1 MRAFLVRRLV
11 QAGVIVVLVT
21 SLTFF
26 LIHTAPG
33 DPFGTAIENPGATE
47 ALRARL
53 REQFGLDRPLGEQYL
68 RYLTSVARGELG
80 YSFSL
85 RRPVGEAVGAFL
97 PNTLLLMGVALTL
110 SFALGVALGVLQAV
124 RHGRPTDRVLSAASL
139 VFYSMPE
146 FWFALMAILLFAYRL
161 RLFPVGGI
169 VDPVLHQ
176 YLGVWAR
183 LGDRL
188 IHLILPATTLALLG
202 AAAIARYQRSAMLDV
217 IHLDFVRTAR
227 AKGLGDRAVVL
238 RHALRNA
245 LLPTITLLGLA
256 FPALLGGAVFIET
269 IFSWPGMGQMA
280 VNAVATRDYPLVTA
294 SVIIGAAMVAAG
306 SLLADVLSA
315 AIDPRLRA

>member
-1 MRAFLVRRLV
+1 VRTFFVRRLV
-11 QAGVIVVLVT
+11 QAGVIVVLVA
-21 SLTFF
+21 SITFF
-26 LIHTAPG
+26 LIHAAPG
-33 DPFGTAIENPGATE
+33 DPFATTLDNPLATE
-47 ALRARL
+47 ALRERL
-53 REQFGLDRPLGEQYL
+53 RAQFGLDRPLAEQYV
-68 RYLTSVARGELG
+68 RYLSSVARGELG

-85 RRPVGEAVGAFL
+85 RRPVGEAVATFL
-97 PNTLLLMGVALTL
+97 PNTLLLMAVSLAG
-110 SFALGVALGVLQAV
+110 SFTLGVAVGVLQAV
-124 RHGRPTDRVLSAASL
+124 RHGRATDRALSVVSL

-146 FWFALMAILLFAYRL
+146 FWFALMAILLFAYEL
-161 RLFPVGGI
+161 RLFPVGGM

-176 YLGVWAR
+176 YLGFWAR
-183 LGDRL
+183 VGDRL
-188 IHLILPATTLALLG
+188 MHLVLPATTLALLS

-227 AKGLGDRAVVL
+227 AKGLRLRAVVL

-256 FPALLGGAVFIET
+256 FPALLGGAVFIEK

-294 SVIIGAAMVAAG
+294 SVILGAVMVAAG
-306 SLLADVLSA
+306 NILADLLSA

>member
-1 MRAFLVRRLV
+1 VRTFLVRRLL
-11 QAGVIVVLVT
+11 QAGVIVVLVA
-21 SLTFF
+21 SITFF
-26 LIHTAPG
+26 LIHAAPG
-33 DPFGTAIENPGATE
+33 DPFATTLDNPLATE
-47 ALRARL
+47 ALRERL
-53 REQFGLDRPLGEQYL
+53 RAQFGLDRPLAEQYV
-68 RYLTSVARGELG
+68 RYLSSVARGELG

-85 RRPVGEAVGAFL
+85 RRPVGEAVATFL
-97 PNTLLLMGVALTL
+97 PNTLLLMAVSLAG
-110 SFALGVALGVLQAV
+110 SFTLGVAVGVLQAV
-124 RHGRPTDRVLSAASL
+124 RHGRATDRALSAASL

-146 FWFALMAILLFAYRL
+146 FWFALMAILLFAYEL
-161 RLFPVGGI
+161 RLFPVGGM

-176 YLGVWAR
+176 YLGFWAR
-183 LGDRL
+183 VGDRL
-188 IHLILPATTLALLG
+188 MHLVLPATTLALLS

-227 AKGLGDRAVVL
+227 AKGLRLRAVVL

-256 FPALLGGAVFIET
+256 FPALLGGAVFIEK

-294 SVIIGAAMVAAG
+294 SVILGAVMVAAG
-306 SLLADVLSA
+306 NILADLLSA

>member
-1 MRAFLVRRLV
+1 VRTFLVRRLV
-11 QAGVIVVLVT
+11 QAGVIVVLVA
-21 SLTFF
+21 SITFF
-26 LIHTAPG
+26 LIHAAPG
-33 DPFGTAIENPGATE
+33 DPFATTLDNPLATE
-47 ALRARL
+47 ALRERL
-53 REQFGLDRPLGEQYL
+53 RAQFGLDRPLAEQYV
-68 RYLTSVARGELG
+68 RYLSSVARGELG

-85 RRPVGEAVGAFL
+85 RRPVGEAVATFL
-97 PNTLLLMGVALTL
+97 PNTLLLMAVSLAG
-110 SFALGVALGVLQAV
+110 SFTLGVAVGVLQAV
-124 RHGRPTDRVLSAASL
+124 RHGRATDRALSAVSL

-146 FWFALMAILLFAYRL
+146 FWFALMAILLFAYEL
-161 RLFPVGGI
+161 RLFPVGGM

-176 YLGVWAR
+176 YLGFWAR
-183 LGDRL
+183 VGDRL
-188 IHLILPATTLALLG
+188 MHLVLPATTLALLS

-227 AKGLGDRAVVL
+227 AKGLRLRAVVL

-256 FPALLGGAVFIET
+256 FPALLGGAVFIEK

-294 SVIIGAAMVAAG
+294 SVILGAVMVAAG
-306 SLLADVLSA
+306 NILADLLSA

>member
-26 LIHTAPG
+26 LIHAAPG
-33 DPFGTAIENPGATE
+33 DPFASAFENPFATE
-47 ALRARL
+47 AQRERL
-53 REQFGLDRPLGEQYL
+53 REQFGLDRPLGEQYV
-68 RYLTSVARGELG
+68 RYIANVARGELG

-85 RRPVGEAVGAFL
+85 RRPVSEAIGAFL
-97 PNTLLLMGVALTL
+97 PNTLLLMGVSLTA

-124 RHGRPTDRVLSAASL
+124 RRGRVTDRALGAASL
-139 VFYSMPE
+139 FFYSLPD
-146 FWFALMAILLFAYRL
+146 FWFALMAILLFSYRL
-161 RLFPVGGI
+161 RMFPVGGI

-176 YLGVWAR
+176 YLGFWASV
-183 LGDRL
+183 GDRL
-188 IHLILPATTLALLG
+188 IHLVLPATTLTLLS

-217 IHLDFVRTAR
+217 VHLEFVRTAR
-227 AKGLGDRAVVL
+227 AKGLRDRAVIL

-245 LLPTITLLGLA
+245 LLPTVTLIGLA
-256 FPALLGGAVFIET
+256 FPALLGGAVFIEK

-280 VNAVATRDYPLVTA
+280 VNAVSTRDYPLVTA

-306 SLLADVLSA
+306 SLLADLLSA

>member
-1 MRAFLVRRLV
+1 MRLFLVRRLV
-11 QAGVIVVLVT
+11 QAGVIVVLVA
-21 SLTFF
+21 SITFF
-26 LIHTAPG
+26 LIHAAPG
-33 DPFGTAIENPGATE
+33 DPFSGASENARATE
-47 ALRARL
+47 GL
-53 REQFGLDRPLGEQYL
+53 RERMRAQFGLDRPLGEQYV
-68 RYLTSVARGELG
+68 RYLVNVARGELG

-85 RRPVGEAVGAFL
+85 RRPVSEAIAIFL
-97 PNTLLLMGVALTL
+97 PNTLLLMGISLAA
-110 SFALGVALGVLQAV
+110 SFALGVGLGVLQAA
-124 RHGRPTDRVLSAASL
+124 RHGRATDRLLSAGSL
-139 VFYSMPE
+139 VFYSMPD

-161 RLFPVGGI
+161 RFFPVGGMI
-169 VDPVLHQ
+169 DPVLHQ
-176 YLGVWAR
+176 YLGFWER

-188 IHLILPATTLALLG
+188 VHLVLPSATLALLG

-227 AKGLGDRAVVL
+227 AKGLHPRTVVL

-256 FPALLGGAVFIET
+256 FPALLGGAVFIEK

-294 SVIIGAAMVAAG
+294 SVIIGATMVAVG
-306 SLLADVLSA
+306 SLLADILSA